1 MTKSI
6 MLNNIH
12 IISEQPLTS
21 PEQIREEIMVSDTLK
36 EFIFLQRQLIS
47 RIIHQQDKRLL
58 VICGPCSIHD
68 SGNGIQ

>member
-36 EFIFLQRQLIS
+36 EFYFPAKAINLQNYPPTRQTIVGHLWA
-47 RIIHQQDKRLL
+47 LL
-58 VICGPCSIHD
+58 HS
-68 SGNGIQ
+68 